1 MPRRMGSD
9 HQPRT
14 YDRILAEHVR
24 THRQLALVSGPR
36 QVGKTTACQRARSG
50 ARYLTWDDQDDRRLL
65 SRGPKAIAA
74 DIGLADLAAE
84 PTVLVIDEIH
94 KYRRWKTLLKGLFD
108 GYADRL
114 RVLVTGSSRLDV
126 YRRGG
131 DSLMGRYFL
140 YRMHPLT
147 LGELRD
153 PTPPAQEL
161 RPPRRPRK
169 DHLATLLQH
178 GGFPEPF
185 LRADQRFTN
194 RWRGLRRQQ
203 LLREDV
209 RDTTRIQE
217 IGQLEILARLLD
229 ERAGHQLVY
238 ANLARDVNIAVDTA
252 RRWVD
257 TLCGLH
263 HGFLVRPWFKN
274 VSKALRKEPKWY
286 PRDWSEAEDQGARAE
301 AFIAGHLLKAVETWT
316 DLGLGSYELRYL
328 RDKEKREV
336 DFLVVRGRKPWFLV
350 EVKRSDGALSPAL
363 AHFQRQTQA
372 PHAFQVVLERDFV
385 PADPFDRRDPCVVPA
400 STLLSQLP

>member
-1 MPRRMGSD
+1 MSRRMVQT
-9 HQPRT
+9 HLTRV
-14 YDRILAEHVR
+14 YDRILADHLR
-24 THRQLALVSGPR
+24 AHRQLALVSGPR
-36 QVGKTTACQRARSG
+36 QVGKTTACQGADSA
-50 ARYLTWDDQDDRRLL
+50 ARYLSWDDQDDRRLL
-65 SRGPKAIAA
+65 SRGPKAIVAEL
-74 DIGLADLAAE
+74 GLALRAG
-84 PTVLVIDEIH
+84 PTVLIIDEIH

-108 GYADRL
+108 GFSDRV
-114 RVLVTGSSRLDV
+114 RILVTGSSRLDV

-153 PTPPAQEL
+153 PTPPTGEL
-161 RPPRRPRK
+161 RAPARPTPK
-169 DHLATLLQH
+169 HVATLLQH

-185 LRADQRFTN
+185 LRADARFTT
-194 RWRGLRRQQ
+194 RWRSLRRQQ
-203 LLREDV
+203 MLREDI

-217 IGQLEILARLLD
+217 LGQLEIMTQLLD
-229 ERAGHQLVY
+229 ERAGKQLVY

-252 RRWVD
+252 RRWVT

-286 PRDWSEAEDQGARAE
+286 PRDWAEVEDPGARTE
-301 AFIAGHLLKAVETWT
+301 AFLAGHLLKAVEIWT

-336 DFLVVRGRKPWFLV
+336 DFLVVRNRKPWFLV
-350 EVKRSDGALSPAL
+350 EAKHSDVTLSPAL
-363 AHFQRQTQA
+363 AHFQRQTEA

-385 PADPFDRRDPCVVPA
+385 AADPFTRNDPCVVPA
-400 STLLSQLP
+400 TTLLSQLP